1 MPYVINNS
9 SGTKLFYVGDQSF
22 NTETAVSLPGRNVPD
37 YGEAVDTNFI
47 HLLENFANG
56 TPPQTT
62 STLTGQ
68 LWYDTSN
75 GIFKVYD
82 GNKWVQHNKIPVS
95 EGAPGGINVDG
106 TMYYDETIR
115 KLKVFYDNAWI
126 DSSYA
131 GEVSQ
136 GYNTIGQGSPSLYG
150 TRIRNIFLKRQ
161 SDDRDV
167 PVLAIVHSY
176 NGDAGIDIPVGS
188 VNTVYGS
195 ETLIGILSR
204 VPEFTV
210 KDTSTNS
217 EEENLNWY
225 DELNQTGGIGIVI
238 RPGLNVRRDATAE
251 YPIASLGQRAQT
263 SYNLNL
269 GSYGA
274 DGANIA
280 AANVFR
286 HDSDSLP
293 DANITYNLGGSS
305 NIFAELW
312 IHDIWLSNSLI
323 TNGNISIGTDD
334 NPIENI
340 FVTNLEIDGNL
351 IIEGDNVSIGTIIN
365 PVDEI
370 HVNSTYV
377 YETLSVGD
385 TITGTNF
392 VLPSSRA
399 GNSRLVC
406 DNDGHLYWLDNGSLY
421 NSISADNGVFI
432 DTILDPYSP
441 ASNIIN
447 RQATIGVRLG
457 NGLSFDDGGN
467 IQLNPSDITSDD
479 IAEGNVNL
487 YYSDAR
493 VGGFISNAITPSED
507 SGLQL
512 MTAIVD
518 PVSGPPET
526 SYSLRLHGGA
536 SRVVG
541 TIINSAGSPLKITQE
556 RTNNLDEYGYSL
568 VEIDLQLGP
577 LEGATGITGELAGS
591 GIRKSSG
598 EIGLDWLAVAD
609 NLYTNDLTRAS
620 ADIASSAVG
629 EIGFARV
636 DTQTQEDAPAT
647 HVIYLKN
654 VNKLGGGNNVSDILY
669 KNKVNQMS
677 AGGSINFGQANA
689 SDTYFWKLGYVGAD
703 SVPYNSHGKIA
714 HLGDIKLIA
723 ENSSRTGSLVAAG
736 DVTAFRVNQS
746 SDRRLKKNISTID
759 TGLQKI
765 NALRG
770 VNYQLRRD
778 DTQHVGLIAQEV
790 EKIVPEVVS
799 DNSDGMKSINYGAL
813 VGVLIEAVKELS
825 QEVEYLKDKLGD

>member
-68 LWYDTSN
+68 LWYDTTN

-95 EGAPGGINVDG
+95 EGAPGGTNTEG

-115 KLKVFYDNAWI
+115 KLKVFYDSSWI

-131 GEVSQ
+131 GEVSTA
-136 GYNTIGQGSPSLYG
+136 YNSIGQGSPTLYG
-150 TRIRNIFLKRQ
+150 TRIRNIFLKRL

-176 NGDAGIDIPVGS
+176 NGNTGIDIPVGT

-238 RPGLNVRRDATAE
+238 RPGLNVRKDATAE
-251 YPIASLGQRAQT
+251 YPIASLAQRSQT

-286 HDSDSLP
+286 HDANSLP
-293 DANITYNLGGSS
+293 ATTLTYDLGSS
-305 NIFAELW
+305 TRVFSELW
-312 IHDIWLSNSLI
+312 INDIWLSNSLI
-323 TNGNISIGTDD
+323 TNGNISIGTDE

-340 FVTNLEIDGNL
+340 FVTNMEIDGNL
-351 IIEGDNVSIGTIIN
+351 IIEGDNVSIGTENN

-377 YETLSVGD
+377 YETLSVGNVAG
-385 TITGTNF
+385 GTNF
-392 VLPSSRA
+392 VLPDSRA

-406 DNDGHLYWLDNGSLY
+406 DDNGVLYWLDNGSLY
-421 NSISADNGVFI
+421 NNLSADPGI
-432 DTILDPYSP
+432 YITTTIDPYQP
-441 ASNIIN
+441 TGNINN
-447 RQATIGVRLG
+447 RQATVGVRLG
-457 NGLSFDDGGN
+457 RGLGFDGDGN
-467 IQLNPSDITSDD
+467 IQIEFNEISTCDIS
-479 IAEGNVNL
+479 EGDCGNL
-487 YYSDAR
+487 YYRDER
-493 VGGFISNAITPSED
+493 VYNFLNTITTQPYD
-507 SGLQL
+507 TGIQ
-512 MTAIVD
+512 TR
-518 PVSGPPET
+518 ET
-526 SYSLRLHGGA
+526 SPSSYQMRLHGGPQQ
-536 SRVVG
+536 VVG
-541 TIINSAGSPLKITQE
+541 TILAGSGSPLTVTQE
-556 RTNNLDEYGYSL
+556 RTNRDTHGYNT

-577 LEGATGITGELAGS
+577 LRGATGITGELAGS
-591 GIRKSSG
+591 GIKNSTG
-598 EIGLDWLAVAD
+598 EIGLDWAAVAD
-609 NLYTNDLTRAS
+609 NLYTTDTTKSSGIAAS
-620 ADIASSAVG
+620 AAG
-629 EIGFARV
+629 EIGIARV
-636 DTQTQEDAPAT
+636 NNPSVSDEPAT
-647 HVIYLKN
+647 HVIYIKN
-654 VNKLGGGNNVSDILY
+654 IKSLGSNNVADILY
-669 KNKVNQMS
+669 KNQDNQMTP
-677 AGGSINFGQANA
+677 GTGFINFGAA
-689 SDTYFWKLGYVGAD
+689 SVTSDYFWKLGYLGSA
-703 SVPYNSHGKIA
+703 SVPFNSHGKIW
-714 HLGDIKLIA
+714 HLGDIELIN
-723 ENSSRTGSLVAAG
+723 ENSQRPGNLIAAG
-736 DVTAFRVNQS
+736 DVTAYKILQS
-746 SDRRLKKNISTID
+746 SDSRLKKNISTID
-759 TGLQKI
+759 NGLKKI

-770 VNYQLRRD
+770 VNYQLLRD
-778 DTQHVGLIAQEV
+778 NTNHVGLIAQEV
-790 EKIVPEVVS
+790 EKVVPEVVS
-799 DNSDGMKSINYGAL
+799 ENSDGMKAVNYGAM
-813 VGVLIEAVKELS
+813 VSVLIEAVKELS
-825 QEVEYLKDKLGD
+825 QEVESLKAKLGD

>member
-68 LWYDTSN
+68 LWYDTTN

-95 EGAPGGINVDG
+95 EGAPGGTNTEG

-115 KLKVFYDNAWI
+115 KLKVFYDSSWI

-131 GEVSQ
+131 GEVSTA
-136 GYNTIGQGSPSLYG
+136 YNSIGQGSPTLYG
-150 TRIRNIFLKRQ
+150 TRIRNIFLKRL

-176 NGDAGIDIPVGS
+176 NGNTGIDIPVGT

-238 RPGLNVRRDATAE
+238 RPGLNVRKDATAE
-251 YPIASLGQRAQT
+251 YPIASLAQRSQT

-286 HDSDSLP
+286 HDANSLP
-293 DANITYNLGGSS
+293 ATTLTYDLGSS
-305 NIFAELW
+305 TRVFSELW
-312 IHDIWLSNSLI
+312 INDIWLSNSLI
-323 TNGNISIGTDD
+323 TNGNISIGTDE

-340 FVTNLEIDGNL
+340 FVTNMEIDGNL
-351 IIEGDNVSIGTIIN
+351 IIEGDNVSIGTENN

-385 TITGTNF
+385 VAGGTNF
-392 VLPSSRA
+392 VLPDSRA

-406 DNDGHLYWLDNGSLY
+406 DNNGQVYWLDNGSLY
-421 NSISADNGVFI
+421 TNLAADQGVSVSTTI
-432 DTILDPYSP
+432 DSYSP
-441 ASNIIN
+441 ATGINN

-457 NGLSFDDGGN
+457 NGLNFDNGGN
-467 IQLNPSDITSDD
+467 IQVNAADLTSDD

-493 VGGFISNAITPSED
+493 VGGFISDAITPSED

-512 MTAIVD
+512 MIAIVD
-518 PVSGPPET
+518 PSTGPPET
-526 SYSLRLHGGA
+526 LYRLGLHGGA
-536 SRVVG
+536 RQVVG
-541 TIINSAGSPLKITQE
+541 TVVASSGSPLKITQE
-556 RTNNLDEYGYSL
+556 RTNNTDQFGYSI
-568 VEIDLQLGP
+568 VELDLELGP
-577 LEGATGITGELAGS
+577 LRQATGLTGVLAGS
-591 GIRKSSG
+591 GIKNSTSQ
-598 EIGLDWLAVAD
+598 IGLDWNAVAD
-609 NLYTNDLTRAS
+609 NLYTT
-620 ADIASSAVG
+620 DITKSSSIAASAVG
-629 EIGFARV
+629 EIGIARV
-636 DTQTQEDAPAT
+636 DNYSESMDPAT
-647 HVIYLKN
+647 HVIYLKSLN
-654 VNKLGGGNNVSDILY
+654 NIGGGSLTDIVYNNKINTMVL
-669 KNKVNQMS
+669 NRG
-677 AGGSINFGQANA
+677 AINFGTDWRAGPT
-689 SDTYFWKLGYVGAD
+689 SSGH
-703 SVPYNSHGKIA
+703 NSRGIIN
-714 HLGDIKLIA
+714 HLGNVRLINESSSRPGSLIA
-723 ENSSRTGSLVAAG
+723 DG
-736 DVTAFRVNQS
+736 DVTAFKISQS
-746 SDRRLKKNISTID
+746 SDSRLKKNISTIVN
-759 TGLQKI
+759 GLDKVKE
-765 NALRG
+765 LRG
-770 VNYQLRRD
+770 VNYKLLRD
-778 DTQHVGLIAQEV
+778 NTDHVGLIAQEV
-790 EKIVPEVVS
+790 EQVVPEVVS
-799 DNSDGMKSINYGAL
+799 EDSEGMKSVNYGAL
-813 VGVLIEAVKELS
+813 VSVLIEAVKELS
-825 QEVEYLKDKLGD
+825 QKVEDLEAKLGD